1 MERFDSLKWKCVLLV
16 TEKKTN
22 LSVPMALMKEV
33 KIVIPKLDIVSPVCC
48 YVLQPAENDTFK
60 KLNKCEVCEHRC
72 ILYKLLFKC
81 RRRCSIPS
89 TFPSCHL

>member
-48 YVLQPAENDTFK
+48 YVL
-60 KLNKCEVCEHRC
+60 
-72 ILYKLLFKC
+72 
-81 RRRCSIPS
+81 
-89 TFPSCHL
+89 